1 MQDIQNVSTLSI
13 ICMSVSAALSV
24 FVPIGL
30 IIFMGIKKRMNWK
43 AMISGSVLFIIFVM
57 ILERIM
63 HWFVLGADPTK
74 SAIYQNPLLYMLYG
88 AFAAGIFEETARLV
102 GFKLFIR
109 AGENEGRDT
118 GISYGLGHGGIEAIL
133 IGGLTMISNLYVSIM
148 INSGAI
154 GGITAAMNSQQLAT
168 LNAGL
173 KVITQTQSYVFL
185 LSGIER
191 VVALVLQISLSLFV
205 LKAVAERKWLY
216 YLLAILLHAGVDF
229 VAVMFQR
236 GYIQNMLLL
245 EGIVL
250 AMTVII
256 AIAAFKS
263 YKRPDPGTQGI
274 PETSGPENE

>member
-1 MQDIQNVSTLSI
+1 
-13 ICMSVSAALSV
+13 
-24 FVPIGL
+24 
-30 IIFMGIKKRMNWK
+30 
-43 AMISGSVLFIIFVM
+43 
-57 ILERIM
+57 
-63 HWFVLGADPTK
+63 
-74 SAIYQNPLLYMLYG
+74 
-88 AFAAGIFEETARLV
+88 
-102 GFKLFIR
+102 
-109 AGENEGRDT
+109 
-118 GISYGLGHGGIEAIL
+118 
-133 IGGLTMISNLYVSIM
+133 
-148 INSGAI
+148 
-154 GGITAAMNSQQLAT
+154 MNSQQLAT